1 MTRVIA
7 SVVLELL
14 PLKGEKKKKNQATPI
29 KQVLSTSQGISPHLW
44 PLYMEVF
51 PPGTDR
57 VAF

>member
-14 PLKGEKKKKNQATPI
+14 PLKGEKKKNQATPT
-29 KQVLSTSQGISPHLW
+29 KQVLGTSQGISPHLW

>member
-7 SVVLELL
+7 SSVVLELL
-14 PLKGEKKKKNQATPI
+14 PLKGEKKNQATPT
-29 KQVLSTSQGISPHLW
+29 KQVLGTSQGISPHLW

-51 PPGTDR
+51 PPGTDI